1 MILLRPH
8 VPSPAGLLHAVANLS
23 IRHASLTVSTLVVDM
38 STIVVELY
46 RASCHLFP
54 DLLVER
60 DADGNTPLIAILLR
74 PASECDPGETLPGQ
88 ASSSPSPSSPLWTDR
103 IMPELV
109 HWSLH
114 YAPDC
119 AMIQAGNPSESNNQG
134 SCGWQLGCQ
143 RDHEGLRFPVLLAA
157 SRHAPLSVVYE
168 LLMASIPLIC
178 P

>member
-23 IRHASLTVSTLVVDM
+23 IRHASLTMSTL
-38 STIVVELY
+38 VVELY

-60 DADGNTPLIAILLR
+60 DADGNTPLVAILLR
-74 PASECDPGETLPGQ
+74 PASECDPGETWTGP

-114 YAPDC
+114 YALDC
-119 AMIQAGNPSESNNQG
+119 ATIKAGNPSESSNQG
-134 SCGWQLGCQ
+134 SCGCRLGCQ
-143 RDHEGLRFPVLLAA
+143 RDQEGLRFPALLAA
-157 SRHAPLSVVYE
+157 SRNAPLSVVYE
-168 LLMASIPLIC
+168 LVIASIPLIC